1 MQERKFGS
9 IRFIPGENQGKY
21 PYCHSVYIEGAG
33 ILIDPASDRERLKQ
47 LGAENDV
54 KEIWLSHWHED
65 HFMHL
70 DLFEHVP
77 LFISEED
84 APQISD
90 VELFL
95 DGYGIENSEQR
106 LAWREIVT
114 SQFHFC
120 PRTPAGFLRE
130 GRQNRLENLTIDIIA
145 TPGHTPGHLCFIF
158 REPGVLFLGDYDL
171 TPFGPWYGD
180 RDSSIQDTIA
190 SIKRLKSIPAQTWLT
205 CHETGIFEE
214 NPGDLWDRYLAV
226 IDYRQ
231 NRLLD
236 FLSEPRT
243 MANIIDQWIV
253 YGRPRDPREFYTLT
267 EGMIMQKH
275 LDLLISELMVV
286 KEGEQYRRLK
296 A

>member
-1 MQERKFGS
+1 M
-9 IRFIPGENQGKY
+9 
-21 PYCHSVYIEGAG
+21 
-33 ILIDPASDRERLKQ
+33 
-47 LGAENDV
+47 
-54 KEIWLSHWHED
+54 
-65 HFMHL
+65 
-70 DLFEHVP
+70 
-77 LFISEED
+77 
-84 APQISD
+84 
-90 VELFL
+90 
-95 DGYGIENSEQR
+95 
-106 LAWREIVT
+106 
-114 SQFHFC
+114 
-120 PRTPAGFLRE
+120 
-130 GRQNRLENLTIDIIA
+130 
-145 TPGHTPGHLCFIF
+145 
-158 REPGVLFLGDYDL
+158 LFLGDYDL